1 MRGQHQKEAKQMII
15 RRMLL
20 RLAILSL
27 ASGCSTEPDVELPQ
41 SGVPAEMQRRVDD
54 LEKEAAAA
62 VVNDRHQMDGSRL
75 TMQTIGDT
83 NNYLSKLYA
92 NINSTRVEDLPEWE
106 DMYRAITDQQAMQ
119 DPEYGLGPRR
129 LETNFH
135 RLDVQ
140 TDDNATSIDAVSTDL
155 AKNDLLDQQQTD
167 SLQLILQRLNTIDS
181 NIGDLNKAVDQKFKT
196 VDRKLAEYDGRM
208 VGVENRMDTVE
219 VSLESFRFDFEK
231 YKQRVTNMENL
242 LRKYDLAIMHA
253 SIQDLKEV
261 TTNHDQRL
269 TDLQGRVLNNSS
281 DITVLRNNLYDAEQE
296 ISSNSASSGTLKVAV
311 NEIFTRLNNCQCFER
326 YKEL

>member
-1 MRGQHQKEAKQMII
+1 MISC
-15 RRMLL
+15 RLL
-20 RLAILSL
+20 LGIAIISV
-27 ASGCSTEPDVELPQ
+27 ATGCSTEPDVTMPQ
-41 SGVPAEMQRRVDD
+41 TGAPADMQRRVDH
-54 LEKEAAAA
+54 LEKEAAASA
-62 VVNDRHQMDGSRL
+62 VNDRHQIDGSRL
-75 TMQTIGDT
+75 TMQTIGNT
-83 NNYLSKLYA
+83 NTYLSELYA
-92 NINSTRVEDLPEWE
+92 NINSTRAQDLPEWE
-106 DMYRAITDQQAMQ
+106 DMYRAITDHQAMQ

-135 RLDVQ
+135 RLDIQ
-140 TDDNATSIDAVSTDL
+140 TDENATSINTVSTDL
-155 AKNDLLDQQQTD
+155 EKNELLDQQQTD

-208 VGVENRMDTVE
+208 VGVENRMDTAE

-231 YKQRVTNMENL
+231 YKQRVTNIENL

-281 DITVLRNNLYDAEQE
+281 EITVLRNNLYDAEQE